1 MSVITDPN
9 LADELVEM
17 TPTRCRVMAARSF
30 YAAAGSVPTSSLEC
44 CRCAMLA
51 EADGVCEMC
60 GGDVFRPRQ
69 RWIDGPR
76 ELEAE

>member
-1 MSVITDPN
+1 MIITDPQ

-17 TPTRCRVMAARSF
+17 TPLRCLVLWARSR

-60 GGDVFRPRQ
+60 GGDTFRPRQ
-69 RWIDGPR
+69 CWIDGPR
-76 ELEAE
+76 GSEANR